1 MKQRITNYTV
11 IINKEKR
18 TGTNLECFSA
28 FVPTLGIATDA
39 DSLEEIKKE
48 IKKLIQF
55 HLESLASEN
64 EKIPVEDK
72 SLLVARSEVLLPE
85 NAQVTTN

>member
-39 DSLEEIKKE
+39 DSLEEIQKE